1 MSLQTNLTSFA
12 ARSGAEDKALRTLIN
27 GNLAN
32 LSALTTTDKTNLV
45 NAINELVAATPDLS
59 LALLKANNLSDIVDA
74 AIARTNL
81 DIRSTAEITSEITA
95 AIATITLASL
105 NGLTQTEVDARI
117 QLVVDSAPAALDTL
131 NELAAA
137 LGDDPNFAAT
147 LTTQMSK
154 KVDVS
159 IAQTFTVAEQL
170 QGCQNIGIGD
180 PETDYVSIFE
190 AALI

>member
-27 GNLAN
+27 GNLAD

-81 DIRSTAEITSEITA
+81 DIKSTAEITSEITA
-95 AIATITLASL
+95 AIATVTLASL
-105 NGLTQTEVDARI
+105 NGLTQAEVDTRI

-147 LTTQMSK
+147 LTTQMGK

-159 IAQTFTVAEQL
+159 VAQTFTAAEQL
-170 QGCQNIGIGD
+170 QGCENLGIGD